1 MLLRMMNCKQITDY
15 MDIVR
20 SGEYP
25 VCKEQMQMCDYIKY
39 SFKNEEI
46 SVNIEQLEK
55 YMDLQK
61 YFPYELF
68 PWEKFLFALHNCTYR
83 ADGMLRWPE
92 LFCLVGRGA
101 GKNGYL
107 AFEDFALLTPINGV
121 RQYHIDIFANSEDQA
136 IMTFNDVWDVL
147 ESNKQ
152 KLAKHFYWNREV
164 IRNLK
169 TGSELRYRTS
179 NAKTKDG
186 GRPGK
191 VDFDEYHQYENY
203 KTIEVAETGLGKK
216 SYPRKTIISTNGTV
230 RDGPLDHIIEQSEG
244 ILSGKLPDNGLLPFI
259 CRLDQKKEVDD
270 PDMWHKA
277 NPSLRYF
284 PVLKEQMNREYE
296 KYKMDKIGNSSFM
309 TKRMNRP
316 QGDMEAEVTSW
327 ENILAT
333 NKEIPDLQYF
343 SCVAGIDY
351 AKTTDFVA
359 AGLLFE
365 AADFWYWM
373 SHTWVCKNSTSL
385 SRIRFP
391 LEDAAEKG
399 FLTIVD
405 AVEISPDLPAQW
417 LQEMGQNYNIV
428 GVAIDLYRHSLLE
441 KSLKAIGFD
450 TDKHGANNVK
460 LVRPSDIMQVSPI
473 ITSQFANQRI
483 IWGDNPLMRWYTNN
497 AKQMIDA
504 KGNVT
509 YGKIEPKSRKT
520 DGFMALV
527 AAATKVSDV
536 QGWNDIHDN
545 GGFEDVYTY

>member
-1 MLLRMMNCKQITDY
+1 